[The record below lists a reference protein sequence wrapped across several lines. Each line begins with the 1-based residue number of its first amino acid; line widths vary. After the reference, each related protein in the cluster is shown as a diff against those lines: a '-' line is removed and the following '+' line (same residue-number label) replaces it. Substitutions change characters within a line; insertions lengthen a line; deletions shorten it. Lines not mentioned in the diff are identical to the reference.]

1 MKRPALQNKQV
12 VLSRMAFR
20 ARKVLGTFE
29 KQGPERDSNPDLC
42 DAGAVLQQLSYI
54 RSAGRTR
61 YFARSA
67 TRALP
72 SSRALREIS
81 RSPRLSHKAPVM
93 QADHRQK
100 TNTNKQENNYFYWI
114 KVNIANWIFFE
125 ISEPLTVKDFVKKYG
140 FLGIPSVLVI
150 ILIIAIA
157 CATGGSRRWVLHHKS
172 QNILLISSAWE
183 KSIRLAAQDTA

>member
-1 MKRPALQNKQV
+1 MYYATWAVANERHEKFRPE
-12 VLSRMAFR
+12 
-20 ARKVLGTFE
+20 G
-29 KQGPERDSNPDLC
+29 DSKPDLC
-42 DAGAVLQQLSYI
+42 DAGAVLHQLSYI

-61 YFARSA
+61 YFPRSA

-72 SSRALREIS
+72 SSRAPREIS
-81 RSPRLSHKAPVM
+81 RSPRLAHKAPVM
-93 QADHRQK
+93 QAMTTDKKRTQ
-100 TNTNKQENNYFYWI
+100 TNKKTTTTSVS
-114 KVNIANWIFFE
+114 KVNLANWIFFE

-172 QNILLISSAWE
+172 QNILLISRA
-183 KSIRLAAQDTA
+183 